1 MALLKGMVVGR
12 GTATSATGTSVAY
25 RLVMPDKSPENL
37 QIIASEMERW
47 QRTLKSFRT
56 LLSQG
61 KIPYEVVRRSEFGID
76 ALRVLADNL
85 RLRVCCQIVAQ
96 AYDGRILGLA
106 SYGFISGMEGNLL
119 LQAIDPEHLAGSP
132 GASQLRG
139 IGSALVAAVARAF
152 LITGRTRMNIHPLDE
167 KAAIFWRNRGFE
179 VCGGGGLMCVRT
191 REGLLRLRNL
201 CELLKDG
208 PEGAENLICGL
219 PREPR
224 PTPAGQPT

>member
-1 MALLKGMVVGR
+1 MALLTGMVVGR
-12 GTATSATGTSVAY
+12 GIATSAGGTSVAY

-37 QIIASEMERW
+37 QIIASETARW
-47 QRTLKSFRT
+47 QRTLDSFRT
-56 LLSQG
+56 LASQG
-61 KIPYEVVRRSEFGID
+61 KIPHELVRRSEFGID
-76 ALRVLADNL
+76 TLRVLADNL

-106 SYGFISGMEGNLL
+106 SYGFISATEGALN

-132 GASQLRG
+132 GTGQLRG

-152 LITGRTRMNIHPLDE
+152 LITGRNRMNIHPLDE
-167 KAAIFWRNRGFE
+167 KAAVFWRNRGFE

-201 CELLKDG
+201 CESLKDG

-219 PREPR
+219 PREAKPA
-224 PTPAGQPT
+224 PAGQPT